1 MDIISMTRE
10 LGKMIQQEE
19 AYVNLHTAEKNADAD
34 QTLQDLIKEFNLK
47 RLSINNETQK
57 AEKDSEKIAELN
69 SEMQKIYGDIMSNE
83 NMIAYNDA
91 KQAFDQIMTRIM
103 TIIQNCSE
111 GQDPETTDYTASCSG
126 SCATCGGCG

>member
-1 MDIISMTRE
+1 MDLIAKTRE

-19 AYVNLHTAEKNADAD
+19 SYINLQTAKKNADAD
-34 QTLQDLIKEFNLK
+34 KTLQDLIGEFNLK
-47 RLSINNETQK
+47 RLAINNETQK
-57 AEKDSEKIAELN
+57 AEKDSEKIADLN
-69 SEMQKIYGDIMSNE
+69 SEMQKIYADIMSNE
-83 NMIAYNDA
+83 NMIAYNEA
-91 KQAFDQIMTRIM
+91 KQAFDQIMTRVM

>member
-19 AYVNLHTAEKNADAD
+19 AYVNLQTAEKNADAD

-57 AEKDSEKIAELN
+57 AEKDAEKIAELN

-91 KQAFDQIMTRIM
+91 KQAFDQIVTRIM

>member
-1 MDIISMTRE
+1 MDLITKTRE
-10 LGKMIQQEE
+10 LGKLIQQEE
-19 AYVNLHTAEKNADAD
+19 SYVNLKTAEKNADAD
-34 QTLQDLIKEFNLK
+34 QVLQDLIKEFNLK

-57 AEKDSEKIAELN
+57 AEKDSEKIADLN
-69 SEMQKIYGDIMSNE
+69 SEMQKIYADIMSNE

-91 KQAFDQIMTRIM
+91 KQAFDQIMTRVM

-111 GQDPETTDYTASCSG
+111 GADPETTDYTASCSG

>member
-34 QTLQDLIKEFNLK
+34 KTLQDLIKEFNLK

>member
-1 MDIISMTRE
+1 MDIITKTRE

-19 AYVNLHTAEKNADAD
+19 SYIKLQAAEKNADAD
-34 QTLQDLIKEFNLK
+34 QTLQDLISEFNLK

-57 AEKDSEKIAELN
+57 VEKDNEKIAQLN
-69 SEMQKIYGDIMSNE
+69 SEMQKVYADIMSNE

-91 KQAFDQIMTRIM
+91 KKEFDQIMTRVM
-103 TIIQNCSE
+103 TILQNCSQGE
-111 GQDPETTDYTASCSG
+111 DPETTDYTASCSG